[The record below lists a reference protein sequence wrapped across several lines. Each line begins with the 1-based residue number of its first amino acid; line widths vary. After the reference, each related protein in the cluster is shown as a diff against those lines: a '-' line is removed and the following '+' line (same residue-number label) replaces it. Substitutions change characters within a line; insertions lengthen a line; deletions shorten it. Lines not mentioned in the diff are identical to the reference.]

1 MLTLAILLVFGVMFA
16 VFAVLGAAE
25 RARACERGQLGDPK
39 CEHCPLDGG
48 GLDGD
53 GLLPKG
59 SDSSRK
65 EP

>member
-25 RARACERGQLGDPK
+25 RARACEHGQLGDPK

-48 GLDGD
+48 GQDT
-53 GLLPKG
+53 PAV
-59 SDSSRK
+59 
-65 EP
+65 